1 MRKVAVVG
9 AGMTRFGK
17 WMDKS
22 LKDLGREAVEAAM
35 KEAGV
40 DKPQIEAAIVGNATA
55 GLITGQEMI
64 RAQVI
69 LREMGFGD
77 IPMINTEN
85 ACASSSTAF
94 HLAWMYVAS
103 GMYDVRPRARRRE
116 ALPRG
121 QDALVPGHRLR
132 RRHEAIARADE
143 GDRRARHATPA
154 KTRRRRLRRRREALD
169 VHGLLRRRRPRA
181 HEAPRHDGDPVRE
194 GRGEVAPERARS
206 TRTPSTARPTR
217 VEDIMA
223 SPMVA
228 EPLTRLMCS
237 PIGDGAAAL
246 ILCSEEKARQLTTK
260 PVWVTASVL
269 GSGKDRA
276 PGEPGVT
283 TRMAQQGVRDRRRR
297 PRRPRRH
304 RAARRLR
311 ARRADRVRGAGSV
324 QGRRGRPA
332 HRRRRDRARRQ
343 DAREPERRPAVEGP
357 PDRRDGLRAA
367 HGDLLAAPRRR
378 RRPPGEGRQGEGRT
392 HPERRRHDAR
402 RSRRHDRPHPRG
414 VMKVVGFA
422 KLSVGRDAIEPCA
435 S

>member
-1 MRKVAVVG
+1 MRRVAVVG

-17 WMDKS
+17 WMDKT

-64 RAQVI
+64 KAQVI

-103 GMYDVRPRARRRE
+103 GMYDCVLALGVEKLYHEDKRRSFQAIGSAVDMTAVQDLLKATAARGRKEGEKAADSGEGAGEKRSMFMDFYAAGARE
-116 ALPRG
+116 
-121 QDALVPGHRLR
+121 HMK
-132 RRHEAIARADE
+132 RHGTTPVQFAKIAVKSHYNASLNPY
-143 GDRRARHATPA
+143 AQY
-154 KTRRRRLRRRREALD
+154 RETY
-169 VHGLLRRRRPRA
+169 
-181 HEAPRHDGDPVRE
+181 
-194 GRGEVAPERARS
+194 S
-206 TRTPSTARPTR
+206 
-217 VEDIMA
+217 VEDVLN

-246 ILCSEEKARQLTTK
+246 VLCSEEKARQLTTK
-260 PVWVTASVL
+260 PVWVTASIL

-283 TRMAQQGVRDRRRR
+283 TRMANKAYQM
-297 PRRPRRH
+297 
-304 RAARRLR
+304 A
-311 ARRADRVRGAGSV
+311 SV
-324 QGRRGRPA
+324 GPEDIDVIELHDASAPA
-332 HRRRRDRARRQ
+332 
-343 DAREPERRPAVEGP
+343 ELMEYEEL
-357 PDRRDGLRAA
+357 GLCKV
-367 HGDLLAAPRRR
+367 
-378 RRPPGEGRQGEGRT
+378 GEGGRLIEEGVTAIDGKIPVNPSGGLLSKGHPIGATGCAQLTEIFWQLRGDAGDRQVKGGNAKVGLTQNGGGMMRGEAAAMAV
-392 HPERRRHDAR
+392 HILER
-402 RSRRHDRPHPRG
+402 
-414 VMKVVGFA
+414 
-422 KLSVGRDAIEPCA
+422 
-435 S
+435 